1 MRLVELRDRPAPR
14 PATRVR
20 QSPARAVLLRVFG
33 WPAFVLGLVLLVV
46 AQGGAGSGPYPALRP
61 VLCGVGGVALLAL
74 GRRAVVRGRRH
85 AVEVL
90 PSLDGLSGDVV
101 LFLRSFVDDEGFAA
115 QQRGRHVLDLWGTT
129 RTEEE
134 QLAAALAP
142 FGRMV
147 ALGRPGDVLP
157 PAGAPRH
164 FSADEAWRDQV
175 LAGLERAR
183 LVLLAAGPGPSLR
196 WEAERVVAGVPA
208 DRVVVVVCR
217 DAAQYESFRESTGD
231 VFPKGLPEF
240 RPRTSPVPA
249 GAHAYTRA
257 AVWFEPDWTPR
268 LRHLDGRDAPGSV
281 RNWVAS
287 VFSRSLVEVYE
298 RAGVRRPGRWADT
311 VRRRTRPR
319 WWPRRHRPAAPVA
332 APVAVP
338 PVRIGG
344 GRWRADRVR
353 TGGVDF
359 VVRVDDGQRRHVV
372 EYRPATTGQP
382 VVLVDGHRTGHA
394 FRLGRDGPP
403 ARLVVGDDVQLWVDG
418 TPVYALSRAAARSD
432 TFLEHRATAIRDAL
446 LELPASLPGPFPVTL
461 RVAPD
466 LRLRD
471 AEVGG
476 DPVIA
481 VLDSRSDFGDARV
494 WFTDRAAH
502 VRYRGG
508 LAVLAYPD
516 LAATTVTADFATLR
530 AGSAELDFPG
540 HAERTA
546 QVLNAV
552 KAAVVAQ
559 DSGFGPP
566 PAAHPFARAGGL
578 RAGRVGAAWRVA
590 RRQLWTRM
598 WGLMAGLGAVV
609 GLAAAFDLDLGRAAW
624 PEQVA
629 VRVAAVPAGFA
640 AGLAFSAVVVLL
652 TGAGYGAVCV
662 VVRLAAVPGRVLTR
676 RRRDRRARRR
686 TPAGTSPAPSAG
698 RGGSAARR

>member
-1 MRLVELRDRPAPR
+1 MVEVRDQPAPR

-20 QSPARAVLLRVFG
+20 QSPARALLLRLFG
-33 WPAFVLGLVLLVV
+33 WPAFALGLVLLVV

-61 VLCGVGGVALLAL
+61 VLCGVGGVALLAF

-85 AVEVL
+85 AVAVL

-115 QQRGRHVLDLWGTT
+115 QQRGEHVMDLWGTT

-147 ALGRPGDVLP
+147 ALGRPGDELP

-175 LAGLERAR
+175 LAGLDRAR

-196 WEAERVVAGVPA
+196 WEAEQVVAGVPA
-208 DRVVVVVCR
+208 DRVVVLVCR
-217 DAAQYESFRESTGD
+217 DAAQYRSFRESTGD
-231 VFPKGLPEF
+231 VFPKGLPEY

-281 RNWVAS
+281 RIWVAS
-287 VFSRSLVEVYE
+287 VFSRSLAEVYD
-298 RAGVRRPGRWADT
+298 RAGVRRPGRWAET
-311 VRRRTRPR
+311 ARRWTRSLWSPR
-319 WWPRRHRPAAPVA
+319 SRRPAAPTVE
-332 APVAVP
+332 PVAVP
-338 PVRIGG
+338 PVRIGA

-359 VVRVDDGQRRHVV
+359 VLRVEDGERRHVV
-372 EYRPATTGQP
+372 EYRPSAVGKP
-382 VVLVDGHRTGHA
+382 VVLVDGARTGPA

-403 ARLVVGDDVQLWVDG
+403 ARFVVGDDVQLWVDG
-418 TPVYALSRAAARSD
+418 TPVYALTRAAALSD

-446 LELPASLPGPFPVTL
+446 LDLPAALPGPFPVTL

-466 LRLRD
+466 LRPRD
-471 AEVGG
+471 AEVGA

-502 VRYRGG
+502 VRYRRAH
-508 LAVLAYPD
+508 AVLAYPD
-516 LAATTVTADFATLR
+516 LAAATVTADFATLR
-530 AGSAELDFPG
+530 VGSAELDFPG
-540 HAERTA
+540 HAEHAARVLTA
-546 QVLNAV
+546 VR
-552 KAAVVAQ
+552 AAVLAQ
-559 DSGFGPP
+559 DTGFGPP
-566 PAAHPFARAGGL
+566 PAAHPYVGAGAL

-590 RRQLWTRM
+590 RWLLWTRM
-598 WGLMAGLGAVV
+598 WGLMAGLGTLV

-640 AGLAFSAVVVLL
+640 AGLAFSALVVLI
-652 TGAGYGAVCV
+652 TGSVYGAVGV
-662 VVRLAAVPGRVLTR
+662 AVRLTALPGRHLIR
-676 RRRDRRARRR
+676 RRRARRARRR
-686 TPAGTSPAPSAG
+686 TPPGTSPAPSAAG
-698 RGGSAARR
+698 GGSAARR